1 MGLYLMSFS
10 AFMVIMGLGGIVFAA
25 IFLALQ
31 KYRVRLHITPRL
43 NSSIPERAGEIFY
56 CLRANVRQVA
66 PHFYI
71 AQMVFSN
78 KKNLPLD
85 TLGAP
90 TRHSDQEHTN

>member
-1 MGLYLMSFS
+1 MNTAVLML
-10 AFMVIMGLGGIVFAA
+10 ILGLGGLMFLA
-25 IFLALQ
+25 IFFALQ
-31 KYRVRLHITPRL
+31 KYHIRLHITSRPTSTTPPRG
-43 NSSIPERAGEIFY
+43 GEAFY

-85 TLGAP
+85 TLGTP
-90 TRHSDQEHTN
+90 TPHSDQEHSN

>member
-1 MGLYLMSFS
+1 MSTSVLML
-10 AFMVIMGLGGIVFAA
+10 IIGLGGLVFLAV
-25 IFLALQ
+25 FLALQ
-31 KYRVRLHITPRL
+31 KYHIRLHVTSRQISATPL
-43 NSSIPERAGEIFY
+43 QGGEAFY

-71 AQMVFSN
+71 AHMIFSN

-90 TRHSDQEHTN
+90 TRHSDQEHNN